1 MLTMKLYAELLICQ
15 DRPKRAWGHLIICS
29 FAPNTKK
36 LQKAAE
42 ADVSWT
48 NSHFGLL
55 IADDQSQW
63 MKFINLSFVTGRLT
77 GQRQCCLI
85 VTTPNPRYSNKCH
98 TSVWLIVTLVWKVQ
112 KYNKCRNV
120 ENSLKSSKSVEWAS
134 ATGYI
139 TNEKIN
145 SLLQTIT
152 DCTVSTGWAI

>member
-1 MLTMKLYAELLICQ
+1 M
-15 DRPKRAWGHLIICS
+15 IICS

-85 VTTPNPRYSNKCH
+85 VTTPNPRYSNNAIHLFGLLSHWYGRYKSI
-98 TSVWLIVTLVWKVQ
+98 TSA
-112 KYNKCRNV
+112 
-120 ENSLKSSKSVEWAS
+120 EM
-134 ATGYI
+134 
-139 TNEKIN
+139 
-145 SLLQTIT
+145 
-152 DCTVSTGWAI
+152 